1 MMPDKIPFIVY
12 KIEKVKYCFIYL
24 KFMQPTIY
32 TIHPSFHTINEPEK
46 NFIFPKWKRKTLIPH
61 FAKVSINFLSPSLF
75 KDLHVHFSRLSVER
89 NLWKSFVLAS
99 VSLSLSHFLYCFR
112 ASPCSCWEMRIFNHN
127 LCSVNKW
134 YGICLISAHN
144 LGKVPTYISIYS
156 VKHPLSTSNTNF
168 IEIKSNFFSYRI
180 TFALILCS
188 ETVKRFS
195 VTPKNML

>member
-1 MMPDKIPFIVY
+1 MFY
-12 KIEKVKYCFIYL
+12 LLKVHATYSLY
-24 KFMQPTIY
+24 
-32 TIHPSFHTINEPEK
+32 HPS
-46 NFIFPKWKRKTLIPH
+46 IFPHHKWTIEELYSSQMKKKTLIPH
-61 FAKVSINFLSPSLF
+61 FAKVSINFLSPSIF

-144 LGKVPTYISIYS
+144 LGKVTTYISIYS
-156 VKHPLSTSNTNF
+156 VKHPLSTSNANF
-168 IEIKSNFFSYRI
+168 IEIKSNFLAI
-180 TFALILCS
+180 
-188 ETVKRFS
+188 V
-195 VTPKNML
+195 